1 MDDYDKTC
9 LESALLGVCNIVQQE
24 WGAAIP
30 CQVRLIPPFLGSS
43 VQLVFPVSCRWKWE
57 CNLETLNTLR
67 HAGATGRQRM
77 SILDVSGIWTE
88 GDLY

>member
-30 CQVRLIPPFLGSS
+30 CQVWLTALFRFTACLVIPA
-43 VQLVFPVSCRWKWE
+43 RE
-57 CNLETLNTLR
+57 I
-67 HAGATGRQRM
+67 AT
-77 SILDVSGIWTE
+77 W
-88 GDLY
+88 